1 MKFKLIC
8 LLSAITIPC
17 LAQVS
22 FDRVEIRS
30 TFASASE
37 GNTGHLTVDAKQIV
51 FSKKK
56 NGQQP
61 YFSIPTTAV
70 KDLFYSRVSGRRIG
84 AAIIV
89 SPLLLFSKGRKHYM
103 TISFNDGQSMVGA
116 VEFKLDKSNYRP
128 VLRSVETSTGVTMKY
143 DQEGVKETEQVPAK
157 STAAGKPTQ

>member
-1 MKFKLIC
+1 MSIKLIC

-17 LAQVS
+17 VAQVS
-22 FDRVEIRS
+22 FDKVEIRS

-37 GNTGHLTVDAKQIV
+37 GNTGHLSIDAKQIV

-84 AAIIV
+84 AAILV

-103 TISFNDGQSMVGA
+103 TLSFNDGQSLVGA
-116 VEFKLDKSNYRP
+116 VEFKLDKGNYRP
-128 VLRSVETSTGVTMKY
+128 ILRSVESSTGLVMKY
-143 DQEGVKETEQVPAK
+143 DQEGIKDQEQKPAES
-157 STAAGKPTQ
+157 STAGKPR